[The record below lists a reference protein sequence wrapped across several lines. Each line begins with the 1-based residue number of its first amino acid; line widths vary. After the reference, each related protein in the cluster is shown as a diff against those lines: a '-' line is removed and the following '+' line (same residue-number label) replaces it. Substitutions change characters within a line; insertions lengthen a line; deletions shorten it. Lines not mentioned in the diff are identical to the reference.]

1 MAGSYFVWDV
11 DEEEDTAREIPAV
24 GTPNLGWWEVASS
37 DENAAEMWAE
47 RRWAHVDHPEEMSC
61 FVKSPD
67 GAVTRWKVGVEH
79 TVVFNASKE
88 EVENGSQG
96 ADVPKEG

>member
-11 DEEEDTAREIPAV
+11 DEEEETAREIPAV
-24 GTPNLGWWEVASS
+24 GTPNLGWWEVAG
-37 DENAAEMWAE
+37 DADDAAARWAE
-47 RRWAHVDHPEEMSC
+47 QRWADLDHPEEMSC

-88 EVENGSQG
+88 EVENG
-96 ADVPKEG
+96 